1 VTSYADRYDTV
12 LKDAWFALH
21 DANHLAVAYRRRA
34 IQLTKWKRIRDFINL
49 GMAPSLILL
58 AVVWENTLLRT
69 VLFATSGICSISS
82 WAWVIFGFAFNWD
95 NQLRLSI
102 EIPQKLS
109 LLIPDI
115 DEKIKILYETTSEQ
129 EAKQA
134 ADKLRML
141 IRQVKGL
148 RGELERE
155 QVHIKPWMNLIL
167 NKIQCKNIRQN
178 VQDVIKTGYLEQT
191 FSIKERRR
199 ICLAKLRRSN
209 LKIFVKSVVRN
220 SLIGRVSPLNPNNE
234 RITRRIREWQLSPTT
249 LFQV

>member
-1 VTSYADRYDTV
+1 MTSYADRYDTV

-69 VLFATSGICSISS
+69 VLFITSGICSISS

-102 EIPQKLS
+102 EMPQKLS

-115 DEKIKILYETTSEQ
+115 DEKIKLLYETTSES

-134 ADKLRML
+134 AEKLRML
-141 IRQVKGL
+141 TRQVKGL

-155 QVHIKPWMNLIL
+155 QVHIKPWMNLIAQQDTMQKYNAKCAGCYQNWIPGTKIL
-167 NKIQCKNIRQN
+167 NQRTAQNLLATAKNNKLKDICEECGQKLPNR
-178 VQDVIKTGYLEQT
+178 TGTSTQ
-191 FSIKERRR
+191 
-199 ICLAKLRRSN
+199 
-209 LKIFVKSVVRN
+209 
-220 SLIGRVSPLNPNNE
+220 P
-234 RITRRIREWQLSPTT
+234 
-249 LFQV
+249 

>member
-1 VTSYADRYDTV
+1 MTSYADRYDTV

-69 VLFATSGICSISS
+69 FLFIASGICSTSS

-102 EIPQKLS
+102 EMPQKLS

-115 DEKIKILYETTSEQ
+115 DEKIKFLYETTSEQ

-141 IRQVKGL
+141 TRQVKGL

-155 QVHIKPWMNLIL
+155 QVHIKPWMNLIAQQDTMQKYNAKCAGCYQSWIPGTKIL
-167 NKIQCKNIRQN
+167 NQRTAQN
-178 VQDVIKTGYLEQT
+178 
-191 FSIKERRR
+191 
-199 ICLAKLRRSN
+199 
-209 LKIFVKSVVRN
+209 
-220 SLIGRVSPLNPNNE
+220 LIGKAKKNKLKDICEECGQKLPN
-234 RITRRIREWQLSPTT
+234 RTGTATQP
-249 LFQV
+249 